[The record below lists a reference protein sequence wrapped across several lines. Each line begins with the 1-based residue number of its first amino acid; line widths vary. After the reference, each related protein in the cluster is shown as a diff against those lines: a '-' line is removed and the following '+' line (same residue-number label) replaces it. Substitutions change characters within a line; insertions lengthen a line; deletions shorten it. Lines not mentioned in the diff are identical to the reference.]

1 MAFPKSCT
9 DNLKIK
15 PIYNFLEDYIGKRFY
30 RRNMAFAK
38 SKKGFIKRF
47 AKQHGKIRVLI
58 GISAEEEG
66 RIAKDFRLSWMR
78 KSLTRVYPLVET
90 GMTRQ
95 ACQDWIKTTSF
106 PLPPPSNC
114 MRCPFMN
121 EIELVWLYRVHPR
134 AFYEWVDM
142 ERAKVKK
149 SRSLGISDDRN
160 PGVNGK
166 IMLTQALQKAL
177 KKHGHLS
184 KAKLWEYKMSHG
196 HCVKSKY

>member
-1 MAFPKSCT
+1 
-9 DNLKIK
+9 
-15 PIYNFLEDYIGKRFY
+15 
-30 RRNMAFAK
+30 
-38 SKKGFIKRF
+38 
-47 AKQHGKIRVLI
+47 
-58 GISAEEEG
+58 
-66 RIAKDFRLSWMR
+66 
-78 KSLTRVYPLVET
+78 
-90 GMTRQ
+90 
-95 ACQDWIKTTSF
+95 
-106 PLPPPSNC
+106 
-114 MRCPFMN
+114 MN